1 MYFLMINTYIINWLF
16 EQFSQKKKKN
26 QLKGYSNN

>member
-1 MYFLMINTYIINWLF
+1 MINTYIINWLF
-16 EQFSQKKKKN
+16 EQFSQKKKKKN